1 MNRIVGFELTN
12 KGSWTILFMLIMN
25 KQHSLIP
32 KGPTIISM
40 HSDFRYGEQFPVDAA
55 TSSTCTTSRLD
66 TSTR

>member
-32 KGPTIISM
+32 KGPTIIST
-40 HSDFRYGEQFPVDAA
+40 HSDFR
-55 TSSTCTTSRLD
+55 
-66 TSTR
+66 

>member
-1 MNRIVGFELTN
+1 MNRIVGFELSN

-32 KGPTIISM
+32 KNPTIIST
-40 HSDFRYGEQFPVDAA
+40 HSDFRYGEPSSVNAA
-55 TSSTCTTSRLD
+55 TSSTCTTSRWD

>member
-32 KGPTIISM
+32 KGPTI
-40 HSDFRYGEQFPVDAA
+40 FRYGEQFLVDAA